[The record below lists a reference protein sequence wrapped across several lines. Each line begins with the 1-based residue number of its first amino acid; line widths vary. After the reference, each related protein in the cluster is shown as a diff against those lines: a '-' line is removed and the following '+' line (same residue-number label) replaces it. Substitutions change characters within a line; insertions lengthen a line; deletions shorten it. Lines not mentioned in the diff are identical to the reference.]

1 MPELRG
7 KSAIVTG
14 ATSGIGRA
22 VAEQFAASGVK
33 VMLAGRN
40 ASKLQELAAT
50 TNAEVWTGDLND
62 PKRCDELLQSAVD
75 RFRTVDI
82 IVNNAGLI
90 ETGPIESIDLD
101 RVCEMVRVNVESA
114 FRIAY
119 LAVRHFKANGRGHL
133 INTSSVL
140 GTKVRPT
147 AGAYAGTKYAI
158 EALSEALR
166 MELGRTDVQITCIEP
181 GLVLTEL
188 HNHMEVHPTKFMEID
203 TPLLPEDIAET
214 VMFVL
219 QRPGHVRIPR
229 LMVLPK
235 GQEL

>member
-1 MPELRG
+1 MPELKG
-7 KSAIVTG
+7 KTAIVTG

-22 VAEQFAASGVK
+22 VAEQLAASGVK

-62 PKRCDELLQSAVD
+62 PKHCDELLQSAVD

-188 HNHMEVHPTKFMEID
+188 HNHMEVHPTMFMEID

>member
-1 MPELRG
+1 MPELKG
-7 KSAIVTG
+7 KTAIVTG

-22 VAEQFAASGVK
+22 IAKQLAAAGVK
-33 VMLAGRN
+33 VLLAGRN
-40 ASKLQELAAT
+40 VAKLQELAAAT
-50 TNAEVWTGDLND
+50 SAEVWTGDLND
-62 PKRCDELLQSAVD
+62 PKRCDDLFQSAVD
-75 RFRTVDI
+75 RYGTVDI
-82 IVNNAGLI
+82 VINNAGLI
-90 ETGPIESIDLD
+90 ETGPVESIDLD

-114 FRIAY
+114 FRMAY
-119 LAVRHFKANGRGHL
+119 LAVRHFKANGQGHL

-181 GLVLTEL
+181 GLVLTQL

-203 TPLLPEDIAET
+203 TPLMPEDIAET
-214 VMFVL
+214 VMFAL
-219 QRPGHVRIPR
+219 QRPGHVRIPK

>member
-1 MPELRG
+1 MPELKG
-7 KSAIVTG
+7 KTAIVTG

-22 VAEQFAASGVK
+22 VAEQLAASGVK

-62 PKRCDELLQSAVD
+62 PKCCDELLQSAVD

-188 HNHMEVHPTKFMEID
+188 HNHMEVHPAKFMEIN

>member
-1 MPELRG
+1 MPELKG
-7 KSAIVTG
+7 KTAIVTG

-22 VAEQFAASGVK
+22 VAEQLATSGVK

-62 PKRCDELLQSAVD
+62 PKRCDELFQSAVD

-133 INTSSVL
+133 INISSVL

>member
-1 MPELRG
+1 MPELKG
-7 KSAIVTG
+7 KTAIVTG

-22 VAEQFAASGVK
+22 IAEQLAAAGVK
-33 VMLAGRN
+33 VLLAGRN
-40 ASKLQELAAT
+40 VAKLQELAAAT
-50 TNAEVWTGDLND
+50 SAEVWTGDLND
-62 PKRCDELLQSAVD
+62 PKRCDDLFQSAVD
-75 RFRTVDI
+75 RYGTVDI
-82 IVNNAGLI
+82 VINNAGLI
-90 ETGPIESIDLD
+90 ETGPVESIDLD

-114 FRIAY
+114 FRMAY
-119 LAVRHFKANGRGHL
+119 LAVRHFKANGQGHL

-166 MELGRTDVQITCIEP
+166 MELGRTDVQVTCIEP
-181 GLVLTEL
+181 GLVLTQL

-203 TPLLPEDIAET
+203 TPLMPEDIAET
-214 VMFVL
+214 VMFAL
-219 QRPGHVRIPR
+219 QRPGHVRIPK

>member
-1 MPELRG
+1 MPELKG
-7 KSAIVTG
+7 KTAIVTG

-22 VAEQFAASGVK
+22 IAKQLAAAGVK
-33 VMLAGRN
+33 VLLAGRN
-40 ASKLQELAAT
+40 VAKLQELAAAT
-50 TNAEVWTGDLND
+50 SAEVWTGDLND
-62 PKRCDELLQSAVD
+62 PKRCDDLFQSAVD
-75 RFRTVDI
+75 RYGTVDI
-82 IVNNAGLI
+82 VINNAGLI
-90 ETGPIESIDLD
+90 ETGPVESIDLD

-114 FRIAY
+114 FRMAY
-119 LAVRHFKANGRGHL
+119 LAVRHFKANGQGHL

-166 MELGRTDVQITCIEP
+166 MELGRTDVQVTCIEP
-181 GLVLTEL
+181 GLVLTQL

-203 TPLLPEDIAET
+203 TPLMPEDIAET
-214 VMFVL
+214 VMFAL
-219 QRPGHVRIPR
+219 QRPGHVRIPK